1 MSPKMLLITPMI
13 NWLKQLFSSSNSQ
26 TISQDESSDRTLI
39 LETQLQQLKL
49 ELKEKENTIAVLN
62 EL

>member
-1 MSPKMLLITPMI
+1 MLLITPMI